1 MAVDSKPQV
10 VVEDE
15 TKGSARKVKIH
26 LEPIP
31 VYNPKV
37 NLQIKILVFIIFDM
51 F

>member
-10 VVEDE
+10 VVDEE

-37 NLQIKILVFIIFDM
+37 NFQSILVFIIFDM
-51 F
+51 FF